1 MSEINETVVTGR
13 KFRKLLDKTTHLW
26 QRISFW
32 TSASDVEFS
41 DGSVLENRFG
51 ALTNHVNAIKSN
63 VDTITEK
70 TGGYKICVLT
80 LAQYNALAAKDP
92 NTLYFCT

>member
-1 MSEINETVVTGR
+1 MSTINETIVTGR
-13 KFRKLLDKTTHLW
+13 KFRKLIDEATHLW

>member
-1 MSEINETVVTGR
+1 MAKINETVVTGR
-13 KFRKLLDKTTHLW
+13 KFRKLIDEATRMW

-41 DGSVLENRFG
+41 DGATLESKFG
-51 ALTNHVNAIKSN
+51 ALTNQ
-63 VDTITEK
+63 VDVIVEK
-70 TGGYKICVLT
+70 TGGYKICVMPLS
-80 LAQYNALAAKDP
+80 QYNALPAKDA